1 MTTSDFSPGLDIGR
15 LALAPRDVPH
25 LALETNRTCNMR
37 CRLCY
42 NLDRDYVKSLDDVR
56 ADLDTALRL
65 RNLAA
70 VTILG
75 GEPTLYPELPEVISL
90 VKSRGLFCALL
101 TNGLRLL
108 ASDGPALLDRIKRA
122 GVDRVY
128 IHVDSGQKHVHAD
141 IEAVRERL
149 SDLLE
154 AAGVPFALS
163 VTIYGGDGDDLAAAV
178 RRYSRYRYF
187 EGILSLLAH
196 DPGGP
201 TDRRL
206 DLRGPYEHLKTD
218 LGLEPLSYIPADRD
232 DSDVRWLIY
241 FYVIDAERG
250 EVFPVS
256 ARVQRFA
263 QRIFRWAPGR
273 QYFAQRLGPSYV
285 KTALVPILLSEVL
298 LSPRR
303 AVEVLRLIRKRGPSG
318 RKGGRLKDLRVQFI
332 TVQSPPLID
341 FAAKRASVC
350 RGCPDATVRNG
361 RLVPVCIADLV
372 SPLDPLRQPA
382 LACPE
387 I

>member
-1 MTTSDFSPGLDIGR
+1 VTTSDFSTGLDIGR

-37 CRLCY
+37 CQLCY
-42 NLDRDYVKSLDDVR
+42 NLDRDYVKSLDEVK

-108 ASDGPALLDRIKRA
+108 ASDGPALLDRIRRA

-141 IEAVRERL
+141 IEFVRERL

-154 AAGVPFALS
+154 AAGLPFALS
-163 VTIYGGDGDDLAAAV
+163 ITIYGGDGNDLAAVV

-201 TDRRL
+201 KDRRL
-206 DLRGPYEHLKTD
+206 DLKGPYEHLKTA

-232 DSDVRWLIY
+232 DNDVRWLIY
-241 FYVIDAERG
+241 FYIINAERG
-250 EVFPVS
+250 EVFSVS
-256 ARVQRFA
+256 ARVQRLA
-263 QRIFRWAPGR
+263 QRIFRWAPGS
-273 QYFAQRLGPSYV
+273 QYFAQGLGPSYV
-285 KTALVPILLSEVL
+285 KKSLVPILLAEVL
-298 LSPRR
+298 LSIM
-303 AVEVLRLIRKRGPSG
+303 AVG
-318 RKGGRLKDLRVQFI
+318 
-332 TVQSPPLID
+332 
-341 FAAKRASVC
+341 
-350 RGCPDATVRNG
+350 
-361 RLVPVCIADLV
+361 
-372 SPLDPLRQPA
+372 
-382 LACPE
+382 
-387 I
+387 